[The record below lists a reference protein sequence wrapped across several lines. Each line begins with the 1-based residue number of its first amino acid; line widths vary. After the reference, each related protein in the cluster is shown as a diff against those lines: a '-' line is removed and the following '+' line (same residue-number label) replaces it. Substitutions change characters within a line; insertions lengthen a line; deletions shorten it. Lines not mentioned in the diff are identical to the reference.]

1 MTRSRSRSRHTYK
14 DYKDRNF
21 SGTVANFKPNAKKS
35 VIAGNISSEE
45 HNDGYVPFHKDGIV
59 GRYCSNGMQ
68 VVFDT
73 TTYPY
78 AGVGD
83 YAVNI
88 RPDMTQVAYCRSCG
102 RACGCRHTT
111 RARSRS

>member
-1 MTRSRSRSRHTYK
+1 MTRSRSRSRRTS
-14 DYKDRNF
+14 YKDRNF
-21 SGTVANFKPNAKKS
+21 RGTVTKFQPNAKKS
-35 VIAGNISSEE
+35 EVAGTVSSEE
-45 HNDGYVPFHKDGIV
+45 HNDGYIPFCKDGIV
-59 GRYCSNGMQ
+59 GRHCSIGMH

-88 RPDMTQVAYCRSCG
+88 RPDMTHVAYCRSCG

>member
-1 MTRSRSRSRHTYK
+1 MTRSRSRSRRTSYK
-14 DYKDRNF
+14 ERNVR
-21 SGTVANFKPNAKKS
+21 GTVTKFQPNAKKS
-35 VIAGNISSEE
+35 EVAGTVSSEE
-45 HNDGYVPFHKDGIV
+45 HNDGYIPFYKDDIV
-59 GRYCSNGMQ
+59 GRHCSIGMQ
-68 VVFDT
+68 AVFDT

-102 RACGCRHTT
+102 RACGCRRTT
-111 RARSRS
+111 RATSRS